1 MKLKRILFFIGIIFI
16 IIQSFTGNAYAESNK
31 ELKFEKSTYA
41 LRGEHDEAVVNVT
54 LPDGYTMKDVEI
66 ISENEDIVHVIN
78 FNDKYFIESLT
89 IGETRLKATIKS
101 TSYVAYCNVKVEEPI
116 IINISKKDV
125 GATLDIDSYCPLL
138 WSIDTRQACEIS
150 VMPLNNG
157 QEEKWIRLGKEGI
170 YRLCSK

>member
-1 MKLKRILFFIGIIFI
+1 MKLQRIVFFIGIIFI
-16 IIQSFTGNAYAESNK
+16 IIQIFTGNVYAESNK
-31 ELKFEKSTYA
+31 EFKFEKSTYQ
-41 LRGEHDEAVVNVT
+41 LRGEHDDTSVNII
-54 LPDGYTMKDVEI
+54 LPDGYTIKDVEI
-66 ISENEDIVHVIN
+66 ISENEDVVHVIN

-101 TSYVAYCNVKVEEPI
+101 TNYVAYCNVKVEEPI
-116 IINISKKDV
+116 IINVSKKNV

-138 WSIDTRQACEIS
+138 WSINTRQACEIS

-157 QEEKWIRLGKEGI
+157 QEEKWIRLGKEDI

>member
-1 MKLKRILFFIGIIFI
+1 MKFKRILFFISIVFI
-16 IIQSFTGNAYAESNK
+16 LIQSFTTTIYAESNK
-31 ELKFEKSTYA
+31 EFKFEKPTYS
-41 LRGEHDEAVVNVT
+41 LRGEHDDAVVNVI

-101 TSYVAYCNVKVEEPI
+101 TGYVTYCNVRVEEPI
-116 IINISKKDV
+116 IINIFKKNV

-138 WSIDTRQACEIS
+138 WSIDSRQACEIS
-150 VMPLNNG
+150 VMPLNDG
-157 QEEKWIRLGKEGI
+157 QEEKWIRLGKEDI